1 MPALV
6 ICTLSFVILR
16 CPPKAG
22 LEGCTARAVALR
34 GSLRSHLRVTENTP
48 SIAGI
53 TARPALAKA
62 QRSHYVQA
70 KSSLDDPPPPAVG
83 TEAISL

>member
-1 MPALV
+1 M
-6 ICTLSFVILR
+6 R
-16 CPPKAG
+16 
-22 LEGCTARAVALR
+22 
-34 GSLRSHLRVTENTP
+34 P

-53 TARPALAKA
+53 TARTALAKV

-70 KSSLDDPPPPAVG
+70 KSSLDDPPLKAVG

>member
-6 ICTLSFVILR
+6 ICG
-16 CPPKAG
+16 P
-22 LEGCTARAVALR
+22 
-34 GSLRSHLRVTENTP
+34 ENAP

-53 TARPALAKA
+53 TARRALAKA

-70 KSSLDDPPPPAVG
+70 KSSFDDPPLKAVG
-83 TEAISL
+83 TEANSL

>member
-6 ICTLSFVILR
+6 IWQLR
-16 CPPKAG
+16 AKRP
-22 LEGCTARAVALR
+22 
-34 GSLRSHLRVTENTP
+34 P

-70 KSSLDDPPPPAVG
+70 KSSLDDPPLMAVG